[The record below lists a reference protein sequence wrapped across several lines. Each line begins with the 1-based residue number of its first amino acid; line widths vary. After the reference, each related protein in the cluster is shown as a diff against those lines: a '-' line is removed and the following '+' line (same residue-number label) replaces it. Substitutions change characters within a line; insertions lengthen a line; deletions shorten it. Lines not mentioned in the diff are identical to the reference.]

1 MRNISFAFSIN
12 GDARFRGHDKFG
24 DFRALPLQRFSR
36 IPTAAILDRGVS
48 RGPYST
54 PLLLGTPFT
63 LREGAT
69 AMATARANALKMDSK
84 Q

>member
-1 MRNISFAFSIN
+1 MPAFAGMTS
-12 GDARFRGHDKFG
+12 
-24 DFRALPLQRFSR
+24 S
-36 IPTAAILDRGVS
+36 AILALLDRDTS
-48 RGPYST
+48 RFTQEQLLDPSPSRLRKTRLPYST

-69 AMATARANALKMDSK
+69 AMATARANALKMDSR

>member
-1 MRNISFAFSIN
+1 MRNISSAFSIN
-12 GDARFRGHDKFG
+12 GDARSKAGMTNS
-24 DFRALPLQRFSR
+24 ATL
-36 IPTAAILDRGVS
+36 AILVCGDS
-48 RGPYST
+48 RLPYST

-69 AMATARANALKMDSK
+69 AMATARAKALKMDSR